1 MFEEKGAWEERLCWR
16 SRRFHALGRICFSS
30 YIFNFLRAEVE
41 GFLISHFS
49 ILLLVFFR
57 NIYIS
62 SSSLFDIIRF
72 FFFGFG

>member
-1 MFEEKGAWEERLCWR
+1 MLAFQEISCAWENL
-16 SRRFHALGRICFSS
+16 F
-30 YIFNFLRAEVE
+30 FLLYFQFFKSEVE

-72 FFFGFG
+72 FFWGFFC

>member
-1 MFEEKGAWEERLCWR
+1 M
-16 SRRFHALGRICFSS
+16 LGRICFSS
-30 YIFNFLRAEVE
+30 YIFDFLRVE

-57 NIYIS
+57 TIYISS

-72 FFFGFG
+72 LFLVLASRLDKVEGIQSIAR